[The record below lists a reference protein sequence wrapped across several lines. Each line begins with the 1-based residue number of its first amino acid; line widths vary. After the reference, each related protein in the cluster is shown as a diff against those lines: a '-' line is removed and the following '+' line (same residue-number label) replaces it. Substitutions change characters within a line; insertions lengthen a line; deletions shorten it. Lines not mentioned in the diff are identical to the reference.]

1 MNNDYLKQLEAL
13 LRSHANPTV
22 AGPMQS
28 YMKDHFPFLGIKT
41 PERSMLTNSFI
52 KEHVV
57 PHGDEL
63 DSIVRALWALPE
75 REFHYT
81 AMILL
86 EKQRKKATKPQIE
99 LLEELICSKSLWD
112 TVDLLAGHLVGNLF
126 TLYPELIPIYI
137 ERWMESGHMWLQRT
151 AILFQLGYKQRTDS
165 RLLFDCIR
173 RVADSKE
180 FFIRKAI
187 GWALREYSKTN
198 EAAVR
203 QFVADT
209 ALSPLSVRE
218 ALRVV
223 DKKKK

>member
-1 MNNDYLKQLEAL
+1 MNNAYLEQLEAL

-22 AGPMQS
+22 AGPMQA
-28 YMKDHFPFLGIKT
+28 YMKGHFPFLGIKT
-41 PERSMLTNSFI
+41 PERNMLTSSFI
-52 KEHVV
+52 KEHGV

-63 DSIVRALWALPE
+63 DSIVRALWAMPE

-86 EKQRKKATKPQIE
+86 EKQRKKATKMQIE
-99 LLEELICSKSLWD
+99 LLEELICSKSWWD

-126 TLYPELIPIYI
+126 TLYPELISVYI
-137 ERWMESGHMWLQRT
+137 KRWMESENMWLQRT

-180 FFIRKAI
+180 FFIRKAS

-209 ALSPLSVRE
+209 VLSPLSVRE
-218 ALRVV
+218 ALKVV
-223 DKKKK
+223 DKKK